1 MTSNNPYEIIDDDDD
16 EVWIWNSTGFDWEAA
31 AREIDVVCQQNKV
44 GSGSGCDAKGKAK
57 AKGNSGDSSRQST
70 LDEFVVTAKK
80 EAPVLQAQHEEEEE
94 VPASAS
100 IHPIDA
106 EAAKTWIY
114 PVNVPLRDYQFAIT
128 QSALFSNTLVALPT
142 GLGKTLI
149 AAVVMYNYFRW
160 FPQGKIV
167 FAAPSRP
174 LVMQQIEACHNIVGI
189 PQKWTIDMTGQ
200 ISPPKRAC
208 FWKTK
213 RVFFV
218 TPQVLEKDIHS
229 GICSVKYFVCLV
241 IDEAHR
247 ATGNYSYCEA
257 VRELMAV
264 PVQLRILALTATPG
278 SKKQTVQ
285 HVIDNLHISKL
296 EYRSEINHDV
306 VPYVHNRQIEL
317 IEVPMGQD
325 AEEINEKLLEVIRP
339 IVARL
344 NAIGV
349 IQNRNYRTLS
359 PCALLEIREKF
370 RQGHRQDLSNVDVE
384 GYFGVLITLYY
395 IHKLLSS
402 HGVRPAQEMLERKL
416 KQGFFAKFMSKNEVI
431 LKARR
436 LMQQSLSHGASSP
449 KLFKMLEV
457 LQDHFKTND
466 PKSSRVIIFS
476 NYRESVRDIMGALG
490 NIGDPVRATEF
501 IGQSSGKAMKGQSQK
516 VQQAVLKK
524 FRSGAYNV
532 IVATS
537 IGEEGLDIMEVDL
550 VISFDANISPLRMI
564 QRMGRTG
571 RKHDGRVDIL
581 WLPVLCIGLLTMRKA
596 IDVDGDIPHVFKPE
610 VQYVELSIE
619 KYIPREKNVKDVPLL
634 FYPSIDR
641 LTVAEMDLLEMYFQ
655 TTGENKCR
663 LSLIAYPYFQTF
675 PSRVHKV
682 KHSLRTMMLIDTMQH
697 LQGLETCP
705 GDNKTTSLQEGPCL
719 GNSKPFII
727 SEAKHDTESC
737 FRDTMERNVD
747 TVNCMNSDSHGLGI
761 QTKDTIDLTIQEDS
775 TFDDL
780 VEHQEDT
787 FQGDEIVPETPDA
800 NKNVSNGGDNADATA
815 NLLVE
820 TPLFPED
827 VCINGIR
834 EGELSPRLSN
844 FITSGVV
851 PESPVDDEQEKS
863 RGKSVIRDCILPV
876 QLHKEQ
882 DTSPLSCEK
891 VVIDGST
898 GKNFTSSPVYNGT
911 RTPLLELK
919 NSAIKRRR
927 IIISQTVEGHS
938 HKSDSSFSEESHL
951 GSGKIPGTISIKP
964 LRKFKRLRKAED
976 DDSKVNQENND
987 PTRYKHGQGHSGKRK
1002 STNNVK
1008 DFIEEEAE
1016 VSGESNVSSDID
1028 GEDDNSYE
1036 DSFIDDRTNP
1046 IGESQPEVS
1055 RLDMMAIYRRS
1066 LLTQTQING
1075 GYGSSS
1081 MFSPDSVTNESGVS
1095 SGKTVMSHVN
1105 GSCIAPEKVL
1115 STSSPTGNST
1125 SHKRRLS
1132 FYHSEGHLPIMN
1144 LEQQFALQSKKEL
1157 VDAPDFT
1164 VDYECDDQFYN
1175 DLDLDELEAQAIS
1188 LHKKKLDISTQ
1199 KQDTNPLPHSPKEDS
1214 FWCPSFDLG
1223 I

>member
-1 MTSNNPYEIIDDDDD
+1 M
-16 EVWIWNSTGFDWEAA
+16 
-31 AREIDVVCQQNKV
+31 DVMLI
-44 GSGSGCDAKGKAK
+44 SG
-57 AKGNSGDSSRQST
+57 T
-70 LDEFVVTAKK
+70 IFVV
-80 EAPVLQAQHEEEEE
+80 L
-94 VPASAS
+94 
-100 IHPIDA
+100 A
-106 EAAKTWIY
+106 E
-114 PVNVPLRDYQFAIT
+114 
-128 QSALFSNTLVALPT
+128 
-142 GLGKTLI
+142 
-149 AAVVMYNYFRW
+149 
-160 FPQGKIV
+160 
-167 FAAPSRP
+167 
-174 LVMQQIEACHNIVGI
+174 
-189 PQKWTIDMTGQ
+189 
-200 ISPPKRAC
+200 
-208 FWKTK
+208 
-213 RVFFV
+213 
-218 TPQVLEKDIHS
+218 
-229 GICSVKYFVCLV
+229 
-241 IDEAHR
+241 
-247 ATGNYSYCEA
+247 
-257 VRELMAV
+257 
-264 PVQLRILALTATPG
+264 
-278 SKKQTVQ
+278 
-285 HVIDNLHISKL
+285 
-296 EYRSEINHDV
+296 
-306 VPYVHNRQIEL
+306 
-317 IEVPMGQD
+317 
-325 AEEINEKLLEVIRP
+325 
-339 IVARL
+339 
-344 NAIGV
+344 
-349 IQNRNYRTLS
+349 
-359 PCALLEIREKF
+359 
-370 RQGHRQDLSNVDVE
+370 
-384 GYFGVLITLYY
+384 
-395 IHKLLSS
+395 
-402 HGVRPAQEMLERKL
+402 
-416 KQGFFAKFMSKNEVI
+416 
-431 LKARR
+431 
-436 LMQQSLSHGASSP
+436 
-449 KLFKMLEV
+449 
-457 LQDHFKTND
+457 TND

-490 NIGDPVRATEF
+490 NVGEPVRATEF

-581 WLPVLCIGLLTMRKA
+581 WLPVLCTGLLTMRKA
-596 IDVDGDIPHVFKPE
+596 IDVDGGSELKAYMRKKAKSKTISKHMQNGGVDSFNFHPSPRMIPHVFKPE

-619 KYIPREKNVKDVPLL
+619 KFIPREKNVKDVPLP
-634 FYPSIDR
+634 FYPSIDK

-655 TTGENKCR
+655 TTGENTCR
-663 LSLIAYPYFQTF
+663 MSLISYPYFQTF

-682 KHSLRTMMLIDTMQH
+682 KHSLRAMMLIDTMRC

-705 GDNKTTSLQEGPCL
+705 GDNKTTSLQEGPCSV
-719 GNSKPFII
+719 NSQPFII

-737 FRDTMERNVD
+737 FSHTMETNVE
-747 TVNCMNSDSHGLGI
+747 TVNCMNSDSHHLRI

-787 FQGDEIVPETPDA
+787 FQGDEIVPETPVA
-800 NKNVSNGGDNADATA
+800 NKNVSNGGNNAGETA
-815 NLLVE
+815 NLLVK
-820 TPLFPED
+820 TRLFQED
-827 VCINGIR
+827 VCTNGIR
-834 EGELSPRLSN
+834 EGEFSPRLTD

-876 QLHKEQ
+876 QLHKEH

-898 GKNFTSSPVYNGT
+898 GKNVTSSPVYNGT

-927 IIISQTVEGHS
+927 IIFSQTEEGHS

-951 GSGKIPGTISIKP
+951 GSGKIPGTVSIKP
-964 LRKFKRLRKAED
+964 LRKLKRLRKAED
-976 DDSKVNQENND
+976 GDSKVNQENND
-987 PTRYKHGQGHSGKRK
+987 PTRYKHGQGKRK

-1016 VSGESNVSSDID
+1016 VSGDSNVSSDKD

-1055 RLDMMAIYRRS
+1055 RPDMMAIYRRS

-1075 GYGSSS
+1075 GYGSSA

-1105 GSCIAPEKVL
+1105 GSCIAPEKVP
-1115 STSSPTGNST
+1115 STSSPTGDTT

-1144 LEQQFALQSKKEL
+1144 LEQEFALQSKKEL

-1188 LHKKKLDISTQ
+1188 LHKKKLDMSTQ
-1199 KQDTNPLPHSPKEDS
+1199 KKDTNPFYNDLDLDELEAQAISLHKKKLDMSTQKKDTNPLPHSPKEDS
-1214 FWCPSFDLG
+1214 FWSPSFDLG